1 MRVLGSSIG
10 DTNNND
16 NKLTIEGGL
25 QPLLPVKGESMK
37 LLTKVTSVA
46 LLGGLA
52 AAATAQAEEVVR
64 VYNWSDYIA
73 EDTLA
78 NFQKETGIRVI
89 YDVFDSNEVVEA
101 KLLSGRSGYDIV
113 VPSNNFLAKQIKA
126 GAFKPLDKSK
136 LSNYQ
141 NLDPQ
146 LMKQLE
152 KADPGNQYAVPY
164 LWGTN
169 GIGYNVA
176 KVKEL
181 LGEDAPTD
189 SLELMFNP
197 KYAEKLSSCGM
208 SMLDS
213 ADDMVPQA
221 LIYLGLDP
229 NSTKAADF
237 DKAGEVLAKI
247 RPYITYF
254 HSSRYISDLANGDI
268 CVAFGFSGDILQ
280 AATRADEAGNGNKIA
295 YAIPKE
301 GANLWFDMLA
311 IPADAG
317 NVDNALTFINYL
329 LRPEVIAP
337 ISNYVSYANPNV
349 PAQKLVDESIRNDPG
364 IYPPQATLDNLYVGE
379 IRPLKAQRAL
389 TRVWTKVKSGQ

>member
-1 MRVLGSSIG
+1 
-10 DTNNND
+10 
-16 NKLTIEGGL
+16 
-25 QPLLPVKGESMK
+25 MK

-189 SLELMFNP
+189 SLELMFNQVCRE
-197 KYAEKLSSCGM
+197 AVILRDVHAG
-208 SMLDS
+208 
-213 ADDMVPQA
+213 
-221 LIYLGLDP
+221 LG
-229 NSTKAADF
+229 
-237 DKAGEVLAKI
+237 
-247 RPYITYF
+247 R
-254 HSSRYISDLANGDI
+254 
-268 CVAFGFSGDILQ
+268 
-280 AATRADEAGNGNKIA
+280 
-295 YAIPKE
+295 
-301 GANLWFDMLA
+301 
-311 IPADAG
+311 
-317 NVDNALTFINYL
+317 
-329 LRPEVIAP
+329 
-337 ISNYVSYANPNV
+337 
-349 PAQKLVDESIRNDPG
+349 
-364 IYPPQATLDNLYVGE
+364 
-379 IRPLKAQRAL
+379 
-389 TRVWTKVKSGQ
+389 